1 VEPNW
6 SQVGVYGEGWILRRN
21 GRVLSPATSGDEG
34 RPPSGINYERLYDF
48 RFRQVD
54 QRSRQAVW
62 NEIAAVIYERLG
74 RPRRVLDPAG
84 GRGEFLN
91 AIPADERWLVDI
103 VSHRESSMDPGVKV
117 VIGSVFEVALPEH
130 YFDGIFVSN
139 LLEHFPTQ
147 DAIAA
152 FLTRMRHA
160 LAPNGV
166 LAVMGPNFKY
176 CAPDYFDCA
185 DHTLA
190 LTHIS
195 VQEHLYAAGFRVTD
209 VVPRFLPFS
218 FRSVLPASPI
228 LTRTYLRLPVLW
240 RLLGKQF
247 LELAMPD

>member
-1 VEPNW
+1 M
-6 SQVGVYGEGWILRRN
+6 RRE
-21 GRVLSPATSGDEG
+21 GRVLSHATSRDEG
-34 RPPSGINYERLYDF
+34 RPPSGFNFERLYDF
-48 RFRQVD
+48 RFRKVD

-84 GRGEFLN
+84 GRGEFVN

-103 VSHRESSMDPGVKV
+103 VDHDENSMDPGVKV
-117 VIGSVFEVALPEH
+117 VIGNVFEVALPEH

-147 DAIAA
+147 DTIAV
-152 FLTRMRHA
+152 FLARMRHA
-160 LAPNGV
+160 LAPNGL

-176 CAPDYFDCA
+176 SAPDYFDCA

-195 VQEHLYAAGFRVTD
+195 VQEHLYAAGFRVMN
-209 VVPRFLPFS
+209 VIPRFLPFS
-218 FRSVLPASPI
+218 FRSTFPASPT
-228 LTRTYLRLPVLW
+228 LTRMYLRLPVLW

-247 LELAMPD
+247 FELAMPD

>member
-1 VEPNW
+1 VDVAAKW
-6 SQVGVYGEGWILRRN
+6 A
-21 GRVLSPATSGDEG
+21 RVSHPTSSGDEG
-34 RPPSGINYERLYDF
+34 RPSGFNFERLYDF
-48 RFRQVD
+48 RFRKVD

-74 RPRRVLDPAG
+74 RPGRVLDPAG
-84 GRGEFLN
+84 GRGEFLS

-103 VSHRESSMDPGVKV
+103 VDHRESSMDQGIKV
-117 VIGSVFEVALPEH
+117 VIGSVFEVALPKH

-147 DAIAA
+147 DAIAV
-152 FLTRMRHA
+152 FLTRMRQA

-195 VQEHLYAAGFRVTD
+195 VQEHLYAAGFRVID
-209 VVPRFLPFS
+209 IIPRFLPFS
-218 FRSVLPASPI
+218 FRSSFPASPV

-240 RLLGKQF
+240 RLLGRQF